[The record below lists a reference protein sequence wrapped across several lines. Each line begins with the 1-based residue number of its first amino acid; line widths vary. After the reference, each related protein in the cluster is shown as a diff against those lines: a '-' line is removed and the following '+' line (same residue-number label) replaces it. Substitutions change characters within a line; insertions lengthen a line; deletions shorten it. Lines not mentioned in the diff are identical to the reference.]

1 MSRMDRRDE
10 TRIVKKAL
18 KQEGIKAKVSH
29 GNGTGYGWI
38 EVNLGDPVE
47 RNGIEKHPNGWSTR
61 YTTTEMGLHEKVIK
75 LVQDVTGR
83 HGKYNGNISL
93 LAQ

>member
-1 MSRMDRRDE
+1 MSRREE
-10 TRIVKKAL
+10 TNIVKMAL
-18 KQEGIKAKVSH
+18 KEAGIIARVSH

-38 EVNLGDPVE
+38 EVNIGDPAE
-47 RNGIEKHPNGWSTR
+47 RGGVEKHPNGWSTK
-61 YTTTEMGLHEKVIK
+61 YTTSEMELHEKVIK

-83 HGKYNGNISL
+83 HGEYNGNISL